1 MIDSDING
9 SPANPKILFHES
21 VTDPDL
27 RQLTR
32 QSIDTLIAR
41 SVGSIKRARENDA
54 ALTKLTD
61 AINAPIARLI
71 QNDPQAVSA
80 LEELRKR
87 SLSEA
92 DADTFYSD
100 ASSDVATGG
109 ITISNRGDLRPRA
122 FAGRP
127 PYDFSWSWHDLNGG
141 GPFDMRMNPSSGYVG
156 LIARSGSVDGGFS
169 GFVNAHAGY
178 GIHLRTD
185 HPRTVSFGAQIES
198 AHRAHNMMAH
208 GASSSATSEGGIECT
223 ALENGRLIMSSSFK
237 WWRKRI
243 SINETADDREG
254 PIHIDVP
261 KSDPRTFTMQPGRD
275 YTFNIG
281 LWVFSDRTPGIGV
294 AGVNAVIEGNVALM
308 WYS

>member
-1 MIDSDING
+1 MIVSKTDA
-9 SPANPKILFHES
+9 SPANLQILFHES

-27 RQLTR
+27 RQLTI
-32 QSIDTLIAR
+32 QSIDTLVAR
-41 SVGSIKRARENDA
+41 SFASTKRAREKDA
-54 ALTKLTD
+54 ELAQLTD
-61 AINAPIARLI
+61 AINAPIERII
-71 QNDPQAVSA
+71 QGDPQAVSA

-87 SLSEA
+87 SLSGA
-92 DADTFYSD
+92 DVDTFFSYASLD
-100 ASSDVATGG
+100 ATAGG
-109 ITISNRGDLRPRA
+109 ITVPNRGDLGPRT

-127 PYDFSWSWHDLNGG
+127 PYDFSWSWHDPNGG
-141 GPFDMRMNPSSGYVG
+141 RPFDMRMNPSIGYVG

-178 GIHLRTD
+178 GVNLRTD
-185 HPRTVSFGAQIES
+185 QPRTVSFGGQIES
-198 AHRAHNMMAH
+198 AHRTHNMMAH
-208 GASSSATSEGGIECT
+208 GAGSNATTEGGIECT

-261 KSDPRTFTMQPGRD
+261 KTDPRTFTMQPGRS

-281 LWVFSDRTPGIGV
+281 LWVFSDRTPGVGV
-294 AGVNAVIEGNVALM
+294 AAANAVLEGNIALM